1 MIAHD
6 STENLSEETE
16 LKISSAINLFLKGK
30 VSLAKAAEFAGIT
43 TIEFK
48 EVLAAKGIIRET
60 EGISVKEIDEKL
72 IKLGIA

>member
-16 LKISSAINLFLKGK
+16 LKISSVINLFLKGK
-30 VSLAKAAEFAGIT
+30 VSLAKAAELAGIT

-60 EGISVKEIDEKL
+60 EGKSVKEIDEKL